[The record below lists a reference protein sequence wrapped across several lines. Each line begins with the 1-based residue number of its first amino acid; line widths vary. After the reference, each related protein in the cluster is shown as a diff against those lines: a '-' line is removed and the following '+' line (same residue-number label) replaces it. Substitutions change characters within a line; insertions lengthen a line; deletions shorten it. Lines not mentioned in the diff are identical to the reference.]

1 MKIGINLLY
10 LIPGIVGGTE
20 TYAAGL
26 LCGLASLDS
35 GHEFVVFVNRDAE
48 RWPLPD
54 GNFTRIICP
63 VDGRNRQKRYAF
75 EQFRLPFLL
84 RKHCVDLVHSL
95 GYVGPIMSPC
105 PAVVTIHDT
114 NYIDLAEAMPAIRR
128 IPLRMI
134 STAAAK
140 RASSVITVSMFSRQR
155 IIKLLGLPQ
164 NRIIVIHEAPQ
175 LGIVEKRNALDWQN
189 IQHRYNIVPPYVV
202 AFGGGAIHKNIPRLL
217 QAFAQIAGKIDH
229 QLVLVGHLPPDY
241 SVNAANRIPGL
252 QSRVITTGYVPSD
265 YVGQLLS
272 HADLFVMPTLY
283 EGFGLPV
290 LEAQQ
295 AGTVVACST
304 AGSLPEVAGAGAAFF
319 DPLSVDSMAE
329 TIFRCIVDSE
339 LRAQLYQEGQ
349 ENLKRFS
356 WEKAAKETLAVYH
369 NVLA

>member
-48 RWPLPD
+48 QWPLPD

-105 PAVVTIHDT
+105 PAVVTIPDT
-114 NYIDLAEAMPAIRR
+114 NYIDLAFSIPASRR
-128 IPLRMI
+128 FPLRI
-134 STAAAK
+134 VSTIAAK
-140 RASSVITVSMFSRQR
+140 RASSVVTISNFSRQQ
-155 IIKLLGLPQ
+155 IIKHLGIPQ
-164 NRIIVIHEAPQ
+164 NKVVVTRLAPQ
-175 LGIVEKRNALDWQN
+175 LGLLKAMNDLDWHN
-189 IQHRYNIVPPYVV
+189 IQKSYNIERSYIV

-241 SVNAANRIPGL
+241 SVNAANRIPEM

-265 YVGQLLS
+265 YIGQLLS